1 MRRKDREI
9 TDFEKIIEIIDRC
22 EILRIGL
29 ADGEF
34 PYIVPLNF
42 GYTVSGRQ
50 IDFYVHGALAGR
62 KYELMNRNKKCSFEM
77 DIPIKIDCNVEKKKA
92 TMHYK
97 SVMGTASIVFLEG
110 EEKRKAI
117 DDIIMARWDE
127 TRHFDYNREAL
138 AITSVARLSV
148 LELTAK
154 ENPHKVE
161 SKQ

>member
-9 TDFEKIIEIIDRC
+9 TDFDRIIEIIDRC

-42 GYTVSGRQ
+42 GYTVSEKQ

-77 DIPIKIDCNVEKKKA
+77 DIPIRIDCDAGKKKA

-97 SVMGTASIVFLEG
+97 SVMGTASITFLEG

-117 DDIIMARWDE
+117 DDVIMARWDE

-138 AITSVARLSV
+138 AITAVARLSV

-154 ENPHKVE
+154 ENPPLRKAKE
-161 SKQ
+161 